1 MWSLVISITSIQL
14 HPFNTDLLSNYY
26 VPGTVPGLE
35 TQQSTNIILS
45 ALVGVARPGIPVWV
59 NIVLLLFLWP
69 NGYI

>member
-1 MWSLVISITSIQL
+1 M
-14 HPFNTDLLSNYY
+14 
-26 VPGTVPGLE
+26 PGTVPGLE

-45 ALVGVARPGIPVWV
+45 AFVGVARLGIPVWV